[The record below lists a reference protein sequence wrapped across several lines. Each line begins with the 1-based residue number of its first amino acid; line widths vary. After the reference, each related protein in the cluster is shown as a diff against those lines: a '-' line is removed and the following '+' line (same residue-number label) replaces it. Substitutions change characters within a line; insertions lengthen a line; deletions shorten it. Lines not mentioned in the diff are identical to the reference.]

1 MYLLLVS
8 SPSPSPSPFLL
19 LTLLL
24 FFSPSAERKL
34 MTNTKKRGT
43 QKVENRSQA
52 ENCSAASATRS
63 DNDFKEQAATEV
75 CPQAKV
81 ASDTLITIP
90 LLQHSKPSVLYL
102 WAYKS
107 GKPGYD
113 RRDMSALQ
121 KEKSLLFISVH
132 AQEASNFCHALDMIT
147 CCYVNLSLTKTLTG
161 TFFSE
166 YVSGC
171 SQHQFLWGGL
181 GWGDGESF

>member
-102 WAYKS
+102 
-107 GKPGYD
+107 
-113 RRDMSALQ
+113 
-121 KEKSLLFISVH
+121 
-132 AQEASNFCHALDMIT
+132 
-147 CCYVNLSLTKTLTG
+147 
-161 TFFSE
+161 
-166 YVSGC
+166 
-171 SQHQFLWGGL
+171 
-181 GWGDGESF
+181 